1 MRWVPVTGRDARL
14 EALDFGGE
22 GPGVLL
28 LHGLAGT
35 AVEWEETAAW
45 LSATHRVVALDQRG
59 HGRSERRP
67 ADVSREAF
75 VADAIAAIDELAL
88 APAVLIGQSLG
99 GHTAFL
105 VAAAR
110 PDLVRGLV
118 IAEASPAE
126 AKPGQPEEIRKL
138 LSAWPA
144 FPSRAAAQE
153 FFGGDTPA
161 ARAWARNL
169 DETEDGLVPAF
180 EVDVMVEA
188 IAAAADA
195 RWDEWRQIQAP
206 TLIVRGERGDLSQ
219 EEAAEMASRA
229 SHRRARDTPG
239 RARRPPRRAR
249 GLAGCSRKLPRPP
262 QLSARSMAARPPCST
277 GSPCETSTISTGRSR
292 SARSASRSS
301 S

>member
-1 MRWVPVTGRDARL
+1 MRWVLVTGRDVRL

-22 GPGVLL
+22 GRSVLL

-45 LSATHRVVALDQRG
+45 LSATHRVDALDQRG
-59 HGRSERRP
+59 HGRRERRP
-67 ADVSREAF
+67 TNVSREAF

-105 VAAAR
+105 VATAR

-153 FFGGDTPA
+153 FFGGTPA
-161 ARAWARNL
+161 GRAWARNL
-169 DETEDGLVPAF
+169 DETQNGLVPAF

-188 IAAAADA
+188 IAAASDA

-206 TLIVRGERGDLSQ
+206 TLIVRGEHGDLSE
-219 EEAAEMASRA
+219 EEATDMARALPVAELVTLPGGHDVHLDEPEAWRA
-229 SHRRARDTPG
+229 AVEG
-239 RARRPPRRAR
+239 F
-249 GLAGCSRKLPRPP
+249 LAG
-262 QLSARSMAARPPCST
+262 LS
-277 GSPCETSTISTGRSR
+277 
-292 SARSASRSS
+292 
-301 S
+301 

>member
-1 MRWVPVTGRDARL
+1 VRWVPVTGRDARL
-14 EALDFGGE
+14 EALDFAGE
-22 GPGVLL
+22 GPGILL

-118 IAEASPAE
+118 IAEASPVE

-138 LSAWPA
+138 LSAWPM
-144 FPSRAAAQE
+144 FPSRDAAQE
-153 FFGGDTPA
+153 YFGGDTPA

-169 DETEDGLVPAF
+169 NETEEELVPAF
-180 EVDVMVEA
+180 VIDVIVEA
-188 IAAAADA
+188 IAAATDA
-195 RWDEWRQIQAP
+195 RWDEWRRIQAP
-206 TLIVRGERGDLSQ
+206 TLIVRGERGDLSK
-219 EEAAEMASRA
+219 EEAVEMASALPTAVLVTLPGGHDVHLDEPEAWRA
-229 SHRRARDTPG
+229 AVESFLAR
-239 RARRPPRRAR
+239 
-249 GLAGCSRKLPRPP
+249 
-262 QLSARSMAARPPCST
+262 LS
-277 GSPCETSTISTGRSR
+277 
-292 SARSASRSS
+292 
-301 S
+301 

>member
-1 MRWVPVTGRDARL
+1 MRWGPVTGRDARL
-14 EALDFGGE
+14 EALDFAGE
-22 GPGVLL
+22 GPGILL

-67 ADVSREAF
+67 ADVSREAL

-118 IAEASPAE
+118 IAEASPVE

-138 LSAWPA
+138 LSAWPM
-144 FPSRAAAQE
+144 FPSCDAAQE
-153 FFGGDTPA
+153 FFGGTPA
-161 ARAWARNL
+161 GRAWARNL
-169 DETEDGLVPAF
+169 DETEEGLLPSF

-188 IAAAADA
+188 IAGAADA

-206 TLIVRGERGDLSQ
+206 TLIVRGERGDLSD
-219 EEAAEMASRA
+219 EESAEMVRA
-229 SHRRARDTPG
+229 LPTATLVTLPGGHDVHLDEPEAWRAAVESFL
-239 RARRPPRRAR
+239 AR
-249 GLAGCSRKLPRPP
+249 
-262 QLSARSMAARPPCST
+262 LS
-277 GSPCETSTISTGRSR
+277 
-292 SARSASRSS
+292 
-301 S
+301 

>member
-1 MRWVPVTGRDARL
+1 MRWIPVTGQDARL

-22 GPGVLL
+22 GPSVLL

-45 LSATHRVVALDQRG
+45 LSATQRVVALDQRG

-75 VADAIAAIDELAL
+75 VADAVAAMEELTL
-88 APAVLIGQSLG
+88 APVVLIGQSLG

-110 PDLVRGLV
+110 PDLVRGLL

-144 FPSRAAAQE
+144 FPTRSAAQE
-153 FFGGDTPA
+153 FFGDTPA
-161 ARAWARNL
+161 GRAWARNL
-169 DETEDGLVPAF
+169 DETDDGLMPAF
-180 EVDVMVEA
+180 EVDAMVEA

-195 RWDEWRQIQAP
+195 RWDEWRRIRAP
-206 TLIVRGERGDLSQ
+206 ALIVRGERGDLSE
-219 EEAAEMASRA
+219 EEAAEMASALPTAELVTLRGGHDVHLDEPEAWRA
-229 SHRRARDTPG
+229 AVEGFLAR
-239 RARRPPRRAR
+239 
-249 GLAGCSRKLPRPP
+249 
-262 QLSARSMAARPPCST
+262 LS
-277 GSPCETSTISTGRSR
+277 
-292 SARSASRSS
+292 
-301 S
+301 

>member
-22 GPGVLL
+22 GPGILL

-35 AVEWEETAAW
+35 AREWEETAPGYPQ
-45 LSATHRVVALDQRG
+45 THRVVALDQRG

-118 IAEASPAE
+118 IAEASPVE

-138 LSAWPA
+138 LSAWPM
-144 FPSRAAAQE
+144 FPSRDAAQE
-153 FFGGDTPA
+153 FFGGDSRPRERG
-161 ARAWARNL
+161 RATWTRL
-169 DETEDGLVPAF
+169 KTGSSPAF
-180 EVDVMVEA
+180 DIDVMVEA
-188 IAAAADA
+188 IAAATDA
-195 RWDEWRQIQAP
+195 RWDEWRRIQAP
-206 TLIVRGERGDLSQ
+206 TLIVRGERGDLSK
-219 EEAAEMASRA
+219 EEAVEMASALPTAVLVTLPGGHDVHLDEPEAWRA
-229 SHRRARDTPG
+229 AVESFLAR
-239 RARRPPRRAR
+239 
-249 GLAGCSRKLPRPP
+249 
-262 QLSARSMAARPPCST
+262 LS
-277 GSPCETSTISTGRSR
+277 
-292 SARSASRSS
+292 
-301 S
+301 

>member
-1 MRWVPVTGRDARL
+1 VRWIPVTGRDARL

-59 HGRSERRP
+59 HGRSEGRP
-67 ADVSREAF
+67 IDISREAF
-75 VADAIAAIDELAL
+75 VADAVAAIQKLAL

-99 GHTAFL
+99 AHTAFL

-126 AKPGQPEEIRKL
+126 AKPGQPEEIRRL

-144 FPSRAAAQE
+144 FPTRAAAQE
-153 FFGGDTPA
+153 FFGDTPA
-161 ARAWARNL
+161 GRAWARNL
-169 DETEDGLVPAF
+169 DETEDGLVPSF
-180 EVDVMVEA
+180 QVDVMAEA

-195 RWDEWRQIQAP
+195 RWDEWRRIQTPA
-206 TLIVRGERGDLSQ
+206 LIVRGERGDLSE
-219 EEAAEMASRA
+219 EEAAEMARA
-229 SHRRARDTPG
+229 VPSAEVVTLPG
-239 RARRPPRRAR
+239 GHDVHLDEP
-249 GLAGCSRKLPRPP
+249 
-262 QLSARSMAARPPCST
+262 
-277 GSPCETSTISTGRSR
+277 EEWR
-292 SARSASRSS
+292 SAVEGFLARLS
-301 S
+301 